1 MESILSASR
10 SRCSGFK
17 LAYDFKIVSGYLL
30 QTYWHLWLL
39 VLVELIAGDNNSPAT
54 LYQFNNPS

>member
-1 MESILSASR
+1 MESILSASS
-10 SRCSGFK
+10 SRCSG
-17 LAYDFKIVSGYLL
+17 LGAYDFKIVSGYLL

-39 VLVELIAGDNNSPAT
+39 VLAELIAGDNNSPAT